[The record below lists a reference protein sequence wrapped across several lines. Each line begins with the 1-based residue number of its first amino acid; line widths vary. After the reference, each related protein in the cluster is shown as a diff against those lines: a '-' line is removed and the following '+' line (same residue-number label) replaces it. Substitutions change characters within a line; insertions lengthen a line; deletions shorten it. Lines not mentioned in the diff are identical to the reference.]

1 MRSRSDLWRGIKS
14 QPGKFGKHV
23 FTSFSVVFTIVKGLT
38 HFFPK
43 LEFDGWVR
51 LSIILVGCII
61 YAGNEAWKPSR
72 IEFKVP
78 TCDTCIEILFGDLFA
93 QDGIRAIAVNE
104 FFDSELGKPVSDLS
118 LHGTFLKRCFGGH
131 PQAFDAQLATE
142 LANVEHS
149 HVQKAEGKQE
159 CYPIGTTALIK
170 VNSDKYI
177 VFAFAKTIPATCKA
191 YSNVEYMWRS
201 LHDLWD
207 RARIE
212 TGGYPMNLPLVGSG
226 LSGLGLPTRDLLN
239 LLLLSAITETKG
251 SQITSKIR
259 FVLHE
264 SRFKDVDLRDVKK
277 YWETL

>member
-1 MRSRSDLWRGIKS
+1 MRSRSDLWRGIKG
-14 QPGKFGKHV
+14 QPVKFGKHV
-23 FTSFSVVFTIVKGLT
+23 FTSFSVVFTVVSGLT
-38 HFFPK
+38 YFFPM
-43 LEFDGWVR
+43 LELHGWVH
-51 LSIILVGCII
+51 LSIILLGCII
-61 YAGNEAWKPSR
+61 YAGNKVWKPSR

-118 LHGTFLKRCFGGH
+118 LHGIFLKRCFGGQ
-131 PQAFDAQLATE
+131 PLAFDAQLTKE
-142 LANVEHS
+142 LANIEHKYVEK
-149 HVQKAEGKQE
+149 VEGKQE

-191 YSNVEYMWRS
+191 YSTVEYMWRS

-212 TGGYPMNLPLVGSG
+212 TGGYPVNLPLVGSG
-226 LSGLGLPTRDLLN
+226 PSGMGLPTRDLLN
-239 LLLLSAITETKG
+239 LLLLSAITETKS

-264 SRFKDVDLRDVKK
+264 SRFKDVDLREVKK
-277 YWETL
+277 YWEAL